1 MKESVLKRPI
11 QAFAEK
17 KNHDLHPNGRVLLR
31 EELAT
36 LTKNHEHAII
46 LSQLLYWTQ
55 RTKDFHLM
63 LKEESEGSGRKH
75 NSPQYGWIYKTANDL
90 IEETT
95 LQVDRT
101 TIRRYLR
108 CLVTKEWIQ
117 TRTNPQSK
125 WIRTIQYR
133 VNVTKIHHDLME
145 LGHHLSELSLWG
157 LEDAFLREEHS
168 KGQNAPS
175 KEQVMLDV
183 VEVLNG
189 PNIPSDAYLAPSE
202 EQLPAKTGENSNGH
216 FAPSN
221 GHFAH
226 SNGYIAPSN
235 EHNAPSNGYIA
246 PSKGQNARSNTETT
260 TKTTSEITNREHT
273 HRTRAREAV
282 EKNVDLKKSDDWKSL
297 GSLTSFAVS
306 ETSEALDPSVSASLS
321 QILEQMAK
329 AWKIHVGQEV
339 HLTLERKNGLQ
350 SVLRAYFQNDLSQ
363 WTQFCKRVSHLP
375 FLMGKGPRKWRV
387 SLDWILLEENLL
399 KVLEGNFDDPAG
411 LDQKRIELGQ
421 TSKEQEIHLVL
432 ASIADPVWKEWCSQ
446 LDFSIESRDPVSLG
460 ELKAIAN
467 ARFLEVEND
476 RLVWMG
482 SSDPQTLSRIED
494 LKLKIL
500 PVVQRTFPQARTL
513 RTRLC
518 PDLIGA
524 KAG

>member
-17 KNHDLHPNGRVLLR
+17 KNHDLHPKGRVLLR
-31 EELAT
+31 EELAA

-63 LKEESEGSGRKH
+63 LKEESERSGRKN
-75 NSPQYGWIYKTANDL
+75 NSPQYGWIYKTAKDL

-133 VNVTKIHHDLME
+133 VNVTKIHHDLMA

-157 LEDAFLREEHS
+157 LEDAFLREENSKGQNARS

-175 KEQVMLDV
+175 KEQVLLDV

-202 EQLPAKTGENSNGH
+202 EQLPAKTAENSNGH
-216 FAPSN
+216 FALSN
-221 GHFAH
+221 GRFAH

-235 EHNAPSNGYIA
+235 EHNAH
-246 PSKGQNARSNTETT
+246 SNTETT

-306 ETSEALDPSVSASLS
+306 EASEALDPSASASLS
-321 QILEQMAK
+321 QILEQMAE

-350 SVLRAYFQNDLSQ
+350 FVLKAYFQNDLSQ
-363 WTQFCKRVSHLP
+363 WAQFCKRVSHLP

-387 SLDWILLEENLL
+387 SLDWVLVEENLL
-399 KVLEGNFDDPAG
+399 KVLEGNFDDPAS
-411 LDQKRIELGQ
+411 LDQKRVELSK
-421 TSKEQEIHLVL
+421 TSKEQEIHSVL

-446 LDFSIESRDPVSLG
+446 LDFSLESRDPVSLG
-460 ELKAIAN
+460 ELKTIAN
-467 ARFLEVEND
+467 ARFLEIEDD
-476 RLVWMG
+476 RLVWIE
-482 SSDPQTLSRIED
+482 SSDRKTLSCIED
-494 LKLKIL
+494 LKFKIL
-500 PVVQRTFPQARTL
+500 PVVQRAFPQARTL